1 LHSFDQPGSQHAHIP
16 FPHKKKEKEKIE
28 LYMWDLMGMS
38 RLQTTSWLD
47 AQKPLYQ
54 YCMVWTNAPS
64 SFLMSISKDPQQATH
79 NTSLVLKLI
88 EENWIL

>member
-1 LHSFDQPGSQHAHIP
+1 
-16 FPHKKKEKEKIE
+16 
-28 LYMWDLMGMS
+28 MWDLMGMS

-54 YCMVWTNAPS
+54 YCMVWINAPS

-79 NTSLVLKLI
+79 ITNLVLELI
-88 EENWIL
+88 EEKLDPF

>member
-1 LHSFDQPGSQHAHIP
+1 
-16 FPHKKKEKEKIE
+16 
-28 LYMWDLMGMS
+28 MWDLMGMS

-54 YCMVWTNAPS
+54 YCMVWINAPS

-79 NTSLVLKLI
+79 NTNLVLELN